1 MKYGLIGKTLKHS
14 FSKEIH
20 EKIGDYE
27 YELCP
32 MDESELAKFFT
43 EKNFLGVNVTI
54 PYKKAV
60 IPYLDYVSDGA
71 KKIGAVNTVVN
82 VNGVLKGYNTDY
94 FGAKELI
101 DKAGVS
107 VKGKTALILGTGG
120 TSDTLNAVLTDLGAK
135 TVLKVSRTPSAGQI
149 SYDLAVKDYNFADII
164 VNTTPKG
171 MYPYTDETP
180 IDLNA
185 FNNLSGVIDVIYN
198 PLNTRLILA
207 AKEKG
212 IPAAGGLYML
222 ASQAVHAYGLFSRST
237 VTQELTEK
245 VYRLVKCEKQNVVLT
260 GMPSSGK
267 TTIGKLIAKK
277 LGRPFYDTDDLIE
290 ERAGEKIPKIFEEKG
305 EKYFRLLETEA
316 IKSVS
321 DKTGAVIA
329 TGGGAPTVKENVTEL
344 KKNGKI
350 IFIDRSPDK
359 LTPTDGR
366 PLSRDIESLKKRYQ
380 ERYPVYLA
388 TADAVIKN
396 DESVYAAIDKILK
409 EAEK

>member
-20 EKIGDYE
+20 EKIGDYD

-32 MDESELAKFFT
+32 LNEDELAKFFY

-82 VNGVLKGYNTDY
+82 ENGVLKGYNTDY
-94 FGAKELI
+94 LGAKELI
-101 DKAGVS
+101 LRLGVN
-107 VKGKTALILGTGG
+107 VKDKTALILGTGG
-120 TSDTLNAVLTDLGAK
+120 TSDTLKAVLSDLGAK
-135 TVLKVSRTPSAGQI
+135 TVIKVSRTPRDEAI
-149 SYDLAVKDYNFADII
+149 SYDRATQEYKNADII

-171 MYPYTDETP
+171 MYPDTDGLP
-180 IDLNA
+180 IDLNR
-185 FNNLSGVIDVIYN
+185 FDKLSGVIDVIYN
-198 PLNTRLILA
+198 PLNTRLVLA
-207 AKEKG
+207 AREKG
-212 IPAAGGLYML
+212 VPAVGGLYML
-222 ASQAVHAYGLFSRST
+222 AAQAVHAYGLFT
-237 VTQELTEK
+237 GKPVTAEITEK
-245 VYRLVKCEKQNVVLT
+245 VYRSVKSEKRNVVLT

-267 TTIGKLIAKK
+267 TTIGKLLAEK
-277 LGRPFYDTDDLIE
+277 LGRPFYDTDDIIE
-290 ERAGEKIPKIFEEKG
+290 AQAGEKIPQIFEKTG
-305 EKYFRLLETEA
+305 EKHFRALEVEA

-350 IFIDRSPDK
+350 IFIDRSPNN
-359 LTPTDGR
+359 LTPTENR
-366 PLSRDIESLKKRYQ
+366 PLSRDAAALKKRYE
-380 ERYPVYLA
+380 ERYPVYVA
-388 TADAVIKN
+388 TADAIVKN
-396 DESVYAAIDKILK
+396 DGTVLSAIDKILK
-409 EAEK
+409 EVEK